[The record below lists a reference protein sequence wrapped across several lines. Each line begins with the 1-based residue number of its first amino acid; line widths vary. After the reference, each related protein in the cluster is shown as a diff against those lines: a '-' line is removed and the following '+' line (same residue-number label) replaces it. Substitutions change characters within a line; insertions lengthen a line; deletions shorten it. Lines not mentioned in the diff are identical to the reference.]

1 MKKIK
6 RILAI
11 GGVVILLGM
20 YILTFISA
28 MFATPNTHSLFF
40 GSIAATIIIP
50 IFIYA
55 YTLIYRV
62 VFRKNGEEDYEADD
76 SFKENEEDMDEK
88 S

>member
-6 RILAI
+6 RILAL

-20 YILTFISA
+20 YLLTFISA
-28 MFATPNTHSLFF
+28 MFATPSTHSLFF

-62 VFRKNGEEDYEADD
+62 ICRKDDVGEYQEKEKEDKADIG
-76 SFKENEEDMDEK
+76 KIE
-88 S
+88 